1 MVTSHDR
8 MKPEKPEAG
17 IPVDQES
24 RGAILD
30 SIAGPV
36 ALLGA
41 EARMHWV
48 DGAWRRLP
56 S

>member
-1 MVTSHDR
+1 MVTSRDR
-8 MKPEKPEAG
+8 MKHEKSEAA
-17 IPVDQES
+17 IPVDQENW
-24 RGAILD
+24 GAILD

-36 ALLGA
+36 ALPGA
-41 EARMHWV
+41 EARIHWV